1 MRHLCCAAVAL
12 TLAATGPA
20 SALSCLAP
28 DVASSFTYAA
38 EAEQSYVVLHG
49 EFSFAPPPSSIT
61 GDINAPREVSYTAT
75 FSGEAL
81 GRSGFVPVGDLTVDV
96 THGCAAAWCGSL
108 AGGVPTIAF
117 VEKQADGYAIT
128 VGPCGGQAFARPTR
142 QMVQQVEACMR
153 GETCEG
159 GLLR

>member
-1 MRHLCCAAVAL
+1 MKAAVAAIGVAVC
-12 TLAATGPA
+12 AAGPA

-28 DVASSFTYAA
+28 DVASSFGWAA
-38 EAEQSYVVLHG
+38 EAEEAYVVLHG
-49 EFSFAPPPSSIT
+49 TFSFAQPPSSLT

-75 FSGEAL
+75 FSGDAL
-81 GRSGFVPVGDLTVDV
+81 GRSGFTPIGDLMVTV

-108 AGGVPTIAF
+108 AGDVPTIAF
-117 VEKQADGYAIT
+117 VEKQTDGYALT

-153 GETCEG
+153 GDTCEG